1 MLSIIVAKS
10 KNNVI
15 GYKNKLVWNLAE
27 DMKRFKEITEG
38 HTVIMGRKTYESIGK
53 TLENRENIVITHDV
67 DLKIEGAKIVNNIED
82 LNDFID
88 DEEEHFVIG
97 GAIIYRLLMPKV
109 KKMYITQIDKV
120 FEGDAYFPV
129 INNDEWEI
137 TSKEE
142 AVTEDGLKYEFLI
155 YERK

>member
-15 GYKNKLVWNLAE
+15 GYKNKLVWKLAE
-27 DMKRFKEITEG
+27 DMKRFKEITEN

-67 DLKIEGAKIVNNIED
+67 DLKIEGAKIVNNIEE

-129 INNDEWEI
+129 INNDEWKI

-142 AVTEDGLKYEFLI
+142 AMTKDGLKYEFLI

>member
-155 YERK
+155 Y

>member
-142 AVTEDGLKYEFLI
+142 AITKDGLKYEFLI

>member
-53 TLENRENIVITHDV
+53 TLENRENI
-67 DLKIEGAKIVNNIED
+67 LME
-82 LNDFID
+82 
-88 DEEEHFVIG
+88 
-97 GAIIYRLLMPKV
+97 RLFLSRRQRRWQ
-109 KKMYITQIDKV
+109 YH
-120 FEGDAYFPV
+120 
-129 INNDEWEI
+129 I
-137 TSKEE
+137 TSC
-142 AVTEDGLKYEFLI
+142 LSC
-155 YERK
+155 

>member
-1 MLSIIVAKS
+1 MLSIIVAIS

>member
-155 YERK
+155 SERK